1 MSYRSRD
8 PISGQTDVFTGGRR
22 GSSRRRRVTRVV
34 GGATLAGAFLAGGLA
49 AGTAS
54 GDLRDEKRQADAAV
68 EDAHGDVVKVSK
80 QVKAATQ
87 KVLLAEQRLPQAQQ
101 QLASS
106 QQAQVAAAQASD
118 SAQADLSQ
126 AQEDIKAAQANLTR
140 IEGDIADLSGDVGN
154 FVRRTYQMGPFAELE
169 LLLDAKDPAEFTHR
183 LADIRS
189 VTRSS
194 GQALTD
200 MAEDRAD
207 LDFGQ
212 DQLQALRELAV
223 SQAEVARTRVGAAQE
238 AATAAVAAK
247 QEVDDLVAL
256 RQEGLDVAK
265 ANKVDVK
272 AAYDDLATEQA
283 RIAAEIAE
291 AVRRAEAKAA
301 REAAAREAERKA
313 AAKKARQEAAK
324 GNSGSTGGNKGNSGG
339 SSSNSGS
346 SNKGNSGGGNGGS
359 SGNSSGGSS
368 GGSGSSTGSWVFPVS
383 GAAIGSE
390 AGWRLHPILG
400 YTRCHAGADIG
411 ASSGTP
417 IKAVDGGEVISAGW
431 NGGYGNYTTISHGNG
446 LTSSYAH
453 QSSIRVSS
461 GQRVSRGQVIG
472 YVGSTGLSSGPHLH
486 FEARVYGQPHN
497 PRGWLGTGSKNAVC
511 T

>member
-1 MSYRSRD
+1 MSYRSSD
-8 PISGQTDVFTGGRR
+8 PIFGQSDISPTRPRGQQRR
-22 GSSRRRRVTRVV
+22 WRVNRAV
-34 GGATLAGAFLAGGLA
+34 GGAALAGAFLAGSLA

-54 GDLRDEKRQADAAV
+54 GDLREEKREADAAV
-68 EDAHGDVVKVSK
+68 QDAHGDVVKVGK
-80 QVKAATQ
+80 QVKAATD
-87 KVLLAEQRLPQAQQ
+87 KVLRAEQQLPVAQQ
-101 QLASS
+101 RLETS
-106 QQAQVAAAQASD
+106 QQAQVATAQASA
-118 SAQADLSQ
+118 SAQADLEQ
-126 AQEDIKAAQANLTR
+126 AQEDIKAAQANLKR
-140 IEGDIADLSGDVGN
+140 IEGEIVNLSGDVGN

-169 LLLDAKDPAEFTHR
+169 LLLDAKDPADFTHR
-183 LADIRS
+183 LAAIRS

-212 DQLQALRELAV
+212 DQLRGLRELAV
-223 SQAEVARTRVGAAQE
+223 SQAAVAATRVDAAQQ
-238 AATAAVAAK
+238 AATAAAEAK

-265 ANKVDVK
+265 ANKVEVK
-272 AAYDDLATEQA
+272 AAYDDLAAEQA

-313 AAKKARQEAAK
+313 AAKKAKQNASK
-324 GNSGSTGGNKGNSGG
+324 
-339 SSSNSGS
+339 
-346 SNKGNSGGGNGGS
+346 GS
-359 SGNSSGGSS
+359 SGNSGNGGKQKSGGNSGSSGNSSSGNGNSGSSRGGNSGGSS

-411 ASSGTP
+411 ARSGSP
-417 IKAVDGGEVISAGW
+417 IKAVDGGTVISAGW
-431 NGGYGNYTTISHGNG
+431 NGGYGNYTTISHGSG

-453 QSSIRVSS
+453 QSSMRVSS

-486 FEARVYGQPHN
+486 FEARIYGQPHN
-497 PRGWLGTGSKNAVC
+497 PRGWFGTGSKSAVC